1 MSMDCTTVMASMAS
15 LLYVVIDQSKSGK
28 EITEDTSV
36 SLDLTC
42 KILSLF
48 HHHEKEKPIRPMG
61 CEKYF
66 INCNIIPTARWKTSS
81 GMM

>member
-28 EITEDTSV
+28 EIT
-36 SLDLTC
+36 LDLTC